1 MRALRTPSE
10 VRCAAVLFLF
20 GIATLGGCSSGSSS
34 STTVDGDVPIAY
46 VKRPVAA
53 IGNPTEAYTFSAG
66 GDLYIRDRSSPSA
79 PETNVTGAYT
89 NGHGDVS
96 DPEVSYD
103 GSKLLFAMRCE
114 TGASAACLDPNHTGV
129 SDTNWRIWEYDI
141 ARKTFTR
148 IACTVAS
155 GTTPPGDDVDPAYLA
170 DGRIVFVSNRQ
181 VGSVQH
187 MTEAGQAPFA
197 YLDEYERQRTTDLHV
212 MDANG
217 QNCRQISYNQ
227 SHDRNPTVLQNGDI
241 MYSRWDHVG
250 TRNQFTIFT
259 THVDGTEL
267 FVKYGA
273 HSGVVAYLHPREMP
287 NGQVISDAM
296 PLSRTHEGGA
306 LMMIDINNY
315 SEIDEPA
322 PNAPPGGV
330 GQVQPTE
337 HTITVDRGIS
347 QYGRFTTP
355 YPLWDGTNRVL
366 VTWTA
371 SCAATNSCVMA
382 TNPLTGALEQS
393 DENTP
398 PVYGVYMLDLGT
410 KSMRPV
416 VIAPPGYAVTD
427 PVAIQPRPVPGAGI
441 TSAIDSTRA
450 GKTSQISTT
459 GVGVLDV
466 QSVYDTDDKQR
477 MGDDV
482 LVASLGESIPK
493 VTSIPSNPAPNQC
506 YVSKL
511 GAADLCRLKD
521 PAQTTAAE
529 RPARFIRV
537 TRAVPT
543 QSGISRAAIGETDFE
558 MQQILGYVP
567 IEPDGSFRIEV
578 PADTPLG
585 LTVVD
590 SAGRGFQTHTSWI
603 QVRPGE
609 IRTCHGCHSP
619 RRDNA
624 INVAPNVAGYHS
636 NVLSAM
642 AAQGSEN
649 MAGTRAR
656 VSGNASMQL
665 QPDPSFTD
673 IWTDPNA
680 PAVVAAVAAGT
691 RPTATDP
698 NLLID
703 YSGLP
708 SGTAPVNGVIDYE
721 TSIAPLW
728 SRARIF
734 PNGSNG
740 TCTSCHDGSVNA
752 VGGRHALDLRN
763 TMGGAGRQASY
774 DSLLIGDPQLDAN
787 GRPVLTVDNGEIKV
801 VESQAQVVPGLGR
814 GSHLIEVLFNRQL
827 KSAYTLGATDH
838 SGLLN
843 ASELRLVSEWIDLG
857 AQYYNSPRDSSGNL
871 RGVTGMDQTVFDNSV
886 HAILLNRC
894 GSCHQPVGVAGTP
907 AGTTNTGFVGRR
919 FVLTGDP
926 EGDFNV
932 TLSMVGDR
940 SQPTLTELLRRPAS
954 LGTNP
959 THGVTPA
966 GGPILPTTPTRD
978 PDYVTICNWIST
990 TGTCP

>member
-1 MRALRTPSE
+1 MRTLRTSTG
-10 VRCAAVLFLF
+10 VLFPGALIF
-20 GIATLGGCSSGSSS
+20 SCVAILAGCTNSSD

-46 VKRPVAA
+46 VKRPVTA

-66 GDLYIRDRSSPSA
+66 GNLFIRDKSSPSA

-114 TGASAACLDPNHTGV
+114 TGASASCLSPDGTSN
-129 SDTNWRIWEYDI
+129 DTSWRIWEYDI
-141 ARKTFTR
+141 GRKTFTR
-148 IACTVAS
+148 IRCDA
-155 GTTPPGDDVDPAYLA
+155 GPNTPTGDDVDPAYLP

-181 VGSVQH
+181 VGSRQH
-187 MTEAGQAPFA
+187 MAEEGETPFA
-197 YLDEYERQRTTDLHV
+197 YLDEYERQRTTDLHA

-217 QNCRQISYNQ
+217 QNCHQISFNQ

-250 TRNQFTIFT
+250 GRNQFTIFT

-267 FVKYGA
+267 FVQYGA
-273 HSGVVAYLHPREMP
+273 HSNVNSFLHPREMP

-306 LMMIDINNY
+306 LMMIDIANY
-315 SEIDEPA
+315 SEIDEPG
-322 PNAPPGGV
+322 PNVPPGGQ
-330 GQVQPTE
+330 GQAQPTE
-337 HTITVDRGIS
+337 HTVTFGRGIS
-347 QYGRFTTP
+347 QYGRFSTP

-366 VTWTA
+366 VSWTA
-371 SCAATNSCVMA
+371 SCAATNSCVMT

-416 VIAPPGYAVTD
+416 VVAPAGYAVLD

-441 TSAIDSTRA
+441 TGTLDEGRKT
-450 GKTSQISTT
+450 KTSQLNTT

-477 MGDDV
+477 MGDAV
-482 LVASLGESIPK
+482 LVPGESIPK
-493 VTSIPSNPAPNQC
+493 VTSIPSNPVPNQC

-511 GAADLCRLKD
+511 GAADICKLKD
-521 PAQTTAAE
+521 PAQTTAAQ

-543 QSGISRAAIGETDFE
+543 RQGISRAAIGETDFE

-578 PADTPLG
+578 PADIPLG

-590 SAGRGFQTHTSWI
+590 SSGRGFQTHTSWI

-619 RRDNA
+619 RRDNP
-624 INVAPNVAGYHS
+624 INIAPNVAGYHS
-636 NVLSAM
+636 NVLAAM
-642 AAQGSEN
+642 AATGSEN
-649 MAGTRAR
+649 MAGTHAR

-665 QPDPSFTD
+665 QQDLEYTD
-673 IWTDPNA
+673 IWTDPTKRA
-680 PAVVAAVAAGT
+680 SGLV
-691 RPTATDP
+691 DP
-698 NLLID
+698 PLTID
-703 YSGLP
+703 YTGVP
-708 SGTAPVNGVIDYE
+708 VAPVNGVIDYE
-721 TSIAPLW
+721 TNIAPLW
-728 SRARIF
+728 SKARTF
-734 PNGSNG
+734 PNSSTDG
-740 TCTSCHDGSVNA
+740 TCTTCHDGLGNA

-763 TMGGAGRQASY
+763 TTGGAGRQTSY
-774 DSLLIGDPQLDAN
+774 DSLLTGDPQLDAN
-787 GRPVLTVDNGEIKV
+787 GQPVLTVDNGEIRV
-801 VESQAQVVPGLGR
+801 VQSDAQVVPGLAR
-814 GSHLIEVLFNRQL
+814 GSHLIEVLFNQEL
-827 KSAYTLGATDH
+827 KSDYALGPTDH

-857 AQYYNSPRDSSGNL
+857 GQYYNSPRDSGGNL
-871 RGVTGMDQTVFDNSV
+871 RGVSGMSQTVFDSSV

-894 GSCHQPVGVAGTP
+894 GSCHQPVGAAGTP
-907 AGTTNTGFVGRR
+907 AGTPNANFVGRR

-940 SQPTLTELLRRPAS
+940 SQPAKTELLRRPAS
-954 LGTNP
+954 TGTNP
-959 THGVTPA
+959 THGTLP
-966 GGPILPTTPTRD
+966 GGGAILLTTD
-978 PDYVTICNWIST
+978 PDYQCIFNWIQGT
-990 TGTCP
+990 TCP